1 MRHPSWHI
9 NESLTVYSLQNPQM
23 EEIGLKTNT
32 PSKISTHFHGS
43 PHTFQTSFH
52 RSPLMCDMNSQVFKH
67 SRHAYKFSHMRRSP
81 KYEWVANLNESCFIS
96 HVTYERVTSRMYESK
111 IRIASVTNVNE
122 SCVMTHVT
130 CEWVTSHM
138 NQNTHRICNE
148 CEFWTESWHMTRSH
162 SLQMRCVFWT
172 HTYASHHTHVT
183 WLALQM
189 HFGLIHTWRDSRY
202 RCIHIRYR

>member
-81 KYEWVANLNESCFIS
+81 KYEWVANMNESCFIS
-96 HVTYERVTSRMYESK
+96 HVTYERVTSRVYESK
-111 IRIASVTNVNE
+111 IRICSHSLQMRIE
-122 SCVMTHVT
+122 LCH
-130 CEWVTSHM
+130 TSHSLQM
-138 NQNTHRICNE
+138 RIFVHE
-148 CEFWTESWHMTRSH
+148 CERVHIRYRCESWHMTRSH
-162 SLQMRCVFWT
+162 S
-172 HTYASHHTHVT
+172 SHVS
-183 WLALQM
+183 WLACESWHM
-189 HFGLIHTWRDSRY
+189 TS
-202 RCIHIRYR
+202 